1 MTDRTLRRLELLK
14 ADCAAVAATE
24 FALAMPLLLS
34 LTLGMTELANYVLVR
49 EQISQLALLISDNAA
64 RMGTQNHL
72 QSAIDEKQINDL
84 LDGANLQAG
93 NLDLLH
99 NGRIILSSLEKDP
112 TAPYGQY
119 IHWQRCFG
127 NQPTISAYG
136 PQGTGKGNTDLAG
149 MGRPS
154 ALVKAADT
162 VPVIYVEIQYNYQPI
177 IGSFNLMPTNI
188 VETSAMQVRDSRDL
202 SGTGINPVSGVTA
215 RTCT

>member
-1 MTDRTLRRLELLK
+1 MTGGTLRRLGRLR
-14 ADCAAVAATE
+14 ADATAVAATE
-24 FALAMPLLLS
+24 FALAMPFL
-34 LTLGMTELANYVLVR
+34 LTLTVGMTELANYVLVR
-49 EQISQLALLISDNAA
+49 EQVSQLALLISDNAA
-64 RMGTQNHL
+64 RIGTQNHL
-72 QSAIDEKQINDL
+72 QSAIDERQINDL

-127 NQPTISAYG
+127 NQPTASAFG

-149 MGRPS
+149 MGRS
-154 ALVKAADT
+154 GALVQATAT

-177 IGSFNLMPTNI
+177 IGSFGLMPTNI

-202 SGTGINPVSGVTA
+202 SGTGINPVTGVTA